1 MLETTTT
8 ATNRRRRS
16 LQHRIA
22 FVCACFLAA
31 AVLAF
36 GATVYWIERASLA
49 RSTVANLETLAQ
61 MTATNI
67 ADSIESDNR
76 EHVVRFVERL
86 LSLPD
91 IEAVVV
97 RDAQYR
103 RIAAAGRIDA
113 LPPACASGPL
123 DSGYV
128 GCVTMPCADP
138 ASGTRLFSV
147 AILQNG
153 HATQIRLWQSLLAC
167 VGAGLAAIA
176 ALLVGMRAMLRRQ
189 FAPLAGLLEAITQVR
204 RSRDWRTRVA
214 AQRDDEVGDLV
225 HSYNGLLDAVQQRD
239 DQLAQNAAQLEEQVR
254 IRTLELRHALVQAEQ
269 ATRAKSAFLAN
280 MSHEI
285 RTPLN
290 AVLGMTDLAME
301 TTNPAEQ
308 AEYLSIVRS
317 AGTNLL
323 SVLNDILD
331 LSKIESDKLSI
342 QRVIT
347 ELESVVLESI
357 RPLTAKVQS
366 KDLELHLITS
376 PKLATAYELDDVRV
390 RQIVT
395 NLVGN
400 AIKFTER
407 GHVIVRLDL
416 LGERDGIDTIEISVS
431 DTGVG
436 IQPDRLAAIF
446 TPFTQA
452 DNTITRRFSGTGL
465 GLTICDHLARLMG
478 GRITVESTFG
488 QGSTFRVELPMR
500 RRGADG
506 TAAVPELTGRDIFLY
521 TLRAPLRES
530 MQSIVGRLST
540 SLHCSGNWHELALHL
555 DTVAKNER
563 SLLALVERDPD
574 VDELIAGRLPL
585 GRNGRRP
592 VLLLTSYQDLA
603 ATMQRCADRAYSG
616 YLLKPVGMRE
626 FSVQATATASERTR
640 GPQRPTAPQQNLRVL
655 VAEDNLVNQ
664 RLVQKLLER
673 EGHVPTLVGNGR
685 TCVEVFAAQSI
696 DLVLMDMQMP
706 EMDGLQATKRIR
718 ELEAGRGQRVPIVA
732 LTANAGSED
741 RVACLASGMDD
752 VLTKPVSVPKLQAM
766 LRRYAATAAQQ
777 PAAR

>member
-1 MLETTTT
+1 M
-8 ATNRRRRS
+8 
-16 LQHRIA
+16 
-22 FVCACFLAA
+22 
-31 AVLAF
+31 LAF
-36 GATVYWIERASLA
+36 GATVYWIERESLA
-49 RSTVANLETLAQ
+49 RSTVTNLETLAQ

-76 EHVVRFVERL
+76 EHVGRFVERL

-113 LPPACASGPL
+113 LPPAC
-123 DSGYV
+123 DSGALGNSYV

-167 VGAGLAAIA
+167 IGAGLAAIA
-176 ALLVGMRAMLRRQ
+176 ALLIGMRAMLRHQ
-189 FAPLAGLLEAITQVR
+189 FAPLASLLDAITQVR
-204 RSRDWRTRVA
+204 RSRDWRTRVRA
-214 AQRDDEVGDLV
+214 ERDDEIGDLV
-225 HSYNGLLDAVQQRD
+225 HSYNGLLEAVQDRD
-239 DQLAQNAAQLEEQVR
+239 DQLARNAAQLEEQVR
-254 IRTLELRHALVQAEQ
+254 LRTLELRHALVQAEQ

-308 AEYLSIVRS
+308 AEYLGIVRS

-342 QRVIT
+342 QRVIA
-347 ELESVVLESI
+347 ELEAIVLDSI

-366 KDLELHLITS
+366 KDLELHLICS
-376 PKLATAYELDDVRV
+376 PKLAASYEFDDVRV

-416 LGERDGIDTIEISVS
+416 IAERDGIDTVEISVS

-478 GRITVESTFG
+478 GRISVESTFG
-488 QGSTFRVELPMR
+488 QGSTFRVEVPMR
-500 RRGADG
+500 RRAVDG
-506 TAAVPELTGRDIFLY
+506 TAPLPELTGRDIFLY
-521 TLRAPLRES
+521 TLRAPLREG
-530 MQSIVGRLST
+530 MQNIAGRLST
-540 SLHCSGNWHELALHL
+540 TLHCSGNWHELAQHL
-555 DTVAKNER
+555 DTVAKNDK
-563 SLLALVERDPD
+563 SLLVLDERDPD
-574 VDELIAGRLPL
+574 VDELVAGRLPL

-603 ATMQRCADRAYSG
+603 ATMQRCSDRAYSG
-616 YLLKPVGMRE
+616 YLLKPVGLRE
-626 FSVQATATASERTR
+626 FSVQATATATERTR
-640 GPQRPTAPQQNLRVL
+640 NAQRPTSPQQNLRVL

-673 EGHVPTLVGNGR
+673 EGHAPTLVGNGR
-685 TCVEVFAAQSI
+685 TCVETFAAQTF

-706 EMDGLQATKRIR
+706 EMDGLQATKKIR

-732 LTANAGSED
+732 LTANAASED

-766 LRRYAATAAQQ
+766 LRRYAAGAQTHSSV
-777 PAAR
+777 R